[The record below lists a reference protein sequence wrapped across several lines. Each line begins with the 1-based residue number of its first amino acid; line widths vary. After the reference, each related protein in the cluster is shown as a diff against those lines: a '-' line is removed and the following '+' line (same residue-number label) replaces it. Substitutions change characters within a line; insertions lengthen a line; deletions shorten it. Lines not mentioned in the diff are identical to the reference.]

1 MNAKIATRCEQVS
14 IKPFLQT
21 LGLHFTD
28 DIVIKMYLWQEIEQ
42 NFSLKNF
49 FLTKML
55 IIIYIIIKSLT
66 VKHRKR

>member
-42 NFSLKNF
+42 NFSLKIF
-49 FLTKML
+49 F
-55 IIIYIIIKSLT
+55 
-66 VKHRKR
+66 